1 MITNLTESAVT
12 KQMLSELYQ
21 MRWGI
26 ETKYNDLKNK
36 LQIENFSGITPLCIL
51 QDFYSTLFL
60 SNILAYVEADYA
72 EDIEKINSSE
82 KYKLE
87 YKMNTNHAV
96 FVLRKS
102 VVEMLLT
109 DSSKQQR
116 KIFSNIEREFKRCLS
131 PVRKGRSFPRNHK
144 HLDSLFFT
152 TVI

>member
-1 MITNLTESAVT
+1 MSF
-12 KQMLSELYQ
+12 KQ
-21 MRWGI
+21 
-26 ETKYNDLKNK
+26 
-36 LQIENFSGITPLCIL
+36 
-51 QDFYSTLFL
+51 
-60 SNILAYVEADYA
+60 ADYA

-82 KYKLE
+82 NYKLE

-109 DSSKQQR
+109 DSPKQQR

-144 HLDSLFFT
+144 HLDSLFFKQ
-152 TVI
+152 